1 MVQRQGQRRSDQHN
15 PLILKERKAT
25 YVGVNDLDV
34 FTADVIGEGLFPQV
48 DELIFFVGI
57 KTVPSH
63 FQLG

>member
-1 MVQRQGQRRSDQHN
+1 M
-15 PLILKERKAT
+15 
-25 YVGVNDLDV
+25 GVNDLDV